1 MRDLRPWLFLH
12 TLHFVLTCVVAETS
26 GPCARV
32 AGRGWATV
40 SGGSVVKNPP
50 ANAGDTGDTGLIPG
64 SGRILGVAIG
74 NLLHNSCLGNPMDR
88 GARWATV
95 RRVEES
101 QT

>member
-50 ANAGDTGDTGLIPG
+50 ANAGDTGDTGSIPESERFPG
-64 SGRILGVAIG
+64 GG
-74 NLLHNSCLGNPMDR
+74 NGNPLRYSCLDSPMER
-88 GARWATV
+88 GAWRAIV
-95 RRVEES
+95 HRVTKS
-101 QT
+101 QI